1 MPSLIVLRG
10 LPGAGKSSLANVL
23 SENGKWPVF
32 SVDGY
37 FTNPDTGEYKFEFD
51 KNHLAYKNCQNNTR
65 QAMQAGTEKIF
76 LDNTF
81 TLEWEIEPY
90 VEMAAAFNYR
100 LFVVTVENRHKG
112 KNTHGVSEQQLEK
125 MAAKYKVVLC

>member
-1 MPSLIVLRG
+1 
-10 LPGAGKSSLANVL
+10 
-23 SENGKWPVF
+23 
-32 SVDGY
+32 
-37 FTNPDTGEYKFEFD
+37 
-51 KNHLAYKNCQNNTR
+51 
-65 QAMQAGTEKIF
+65 MQAGTEKIF